1 MRWHAISCEEQV
13 FRGTDQ
19 RNLKPLEAYFNRV
32 ARPALE
38 KHGAVLA
45 ELLRNWPAIAGPVA
59 EFTRP
64 EALKRPRRVD
74 AGATL
79 KLRVQPGR
87 ALELQ
92 HMTDALIARING
104 YFGHLAVER
113 VTFVQAPVTSQPDR
127 ETQEP
132 LPPPD
137 RETQDRLL
145 NRTGRVH
152 DDSLRESLRRLAEG
166 MARKKALKS
175 RKRT

>member
-1 MRWHAISCEEQV
+1 M
-13 FRGTDQ
+13 
-19 RNLKPLEAYFNRV
+19 KPLEAYFDHV

-64 EALKRPRRVD
+64 ETLKRPRRAD

-92 HMTDALIARING
+92 HMSDALIARING

-113 VTFVQAPVTSQPDR
+113 VTFVQAPVTPPRSR
-127 ETQEP
+127 ETEAP

-137 RETQDRLL
+137 EETRERLVD
-145 NRTGRVH
+145 RTGRVH
-152 DDSLRESLRRLAEG
+152 DESLRESLRRLAEG
-166 MARKKALKS
+166 LARKKALKG

>member
-1 MRWHAISCEEQV
+1 M
-13 FRGTDQ
+13 
-19 RNLKPLEAYFNRV
+19 KPLETYFDRV

-45 ELLRNWPAIAGPVA
+45 ELLRNWPAIAGPAA

-64 EALKRPRRVD
+64 ETLKRPRRAD

-113 VTFVQAPVTSQPDR
+113 ITFVQAPVMPPGRGEADT
-127 ETQEP
+127 P

-137 RETQDRLL
+137 EETRHRLVDR
-145 NRTGRVH
+145 TARVH
-152 DDSLRESLRRLAEG
+152 DESLRESLRRLAEG

>member
-1 MRWHAISCEEQV
+1 M
-13 FRGTDQ
+13 
-19 RNLKPLEAYFNRV
+19 KPLEAYFNRV

-45 ELLRNWPAIAGPVA
+45 ELLRNWQAIAGPVA

-64 EALKRPRRVD
+64 ETLKKPPRADV
-74 AGATL
+74 GATL

-92 HMTDALIARING
+92 HMSDALIARINS

-113 VTFVQAPVTSQPDR
+113 ITFVQVPVMSSRNR
-127 ETQEP
+127 EVEAP

-137 RETQDRLL
+137 EEARDRLME
-145 NRTGRVH
+145 GMERVH
-152 DDSLRESLRRLAEG
+152 DESLRESLRRLAEG
-166 MARKKALKS
+166 LARKKAMKG
-175 RKRT
+175 RKTT

>member
-1 MRWHAISCEEQV
+1 M
-13 FRGTDQ
+13 
-19 RNLKPLEAYFNRV
+19 KPLEAYFDRV

-38 KHGAVLA
+38 KHGAVFA

-64 EALKRPRRVD
+64 EALRRPRSAD

-92 HMTDALIARING
+92 HMSDALIARING

-113 VTFVQAPVTSQPDR
+113 ITFVQAPVTQPRGR
-127 ETQEP
+127 EAEAP

-137 RETQDRLL
+137 EETRERLVE
-145 NRTGRVH
+145 RTGRVH
-152 DDSLRESLRRLAEG
+152 DESLRESLRRLAEG
-166 MARKKALKS
+166 VARKKALKS